1 MENSNVERKASN
13 PPGREEG
20 WPTERGDAVHHARRE
35 AKWMNGGSSPDRP
48 GVGYSDGEDGAPIDA
63 LRGRCYTRPRCGKG
77 KRKAA
82 GHGAPPNR
90 AFAHV
95 TFRRNR
101 SQEAMMSRKHG

>member
-1 MENSNVERKASN
+1 MDERGEAHLIALA
-13 PPGREEG
+13 
-20 WPTERGDAVHHARRE
+20 WTAQTER
-35 AKWMNGGSSPDRP
+35 M
-48 GVGYSDGEDGAPIDA
+48 GAPIDA

-77 KRKAA
+77 KPQAA